1 MSKSADS
8 VVGFHHPGI
17 VVPNLERAIEF
28 YSQLLGYE
36 LVSKSCWTSDDKGF
50 NQVVGLE
57 GSAASFCMLRG
68 TNAYLEIFKYSSPAK
83 DQLVDARYANELGI
97 RHLSF
102 QVENIEIL
110 LDRCAELG
118 GSRINDPFVVPGRAA
133 AAYCRDPFGNLLE
146 FIKPMG
152 SFPELITT

>member
-1 MSKSADS
+1 
-8 VVGFHHPGI
+8 
-17 VVPNLERAIEF
+17 
-28 YSQLLGYE
+28 
-36 LVSKSCWTSDDKGF
+36 
-50 NQVVGLE
+50 
-57 GSAASFCMLRG
+57 MLRG
-68 TNAYLEIFKYSSPAK
+68 TNVYLEIFEYSSPAT